1 MRLETRL
8 ERLESAARQST
19 LPTHDLTRLTD
30 AELLAL
36 ESCYTDAGEVIEEH
50 ITPELEAALER
61 VALGHASQS

>member
-1 MRLETRL
+1 
-8 ERLESAARQST
+8 
-19 LPTHDLTRLTD
+19 LTRLTD

>member
-1 MRLETRL
+1 MNLQNRIDRL
-8 ERLESAARQST
+8 ERAAA
-19 LPTHDLTRLTD
+19 PTFDLTRLTD

-61 VALGHASQS
+61 VALGRAVL